1 MAEYFV
7 CCPDPCR
14 VRLGLVSMV
23 GPPLRP
29 TLLRAIIYSSG
40 VTGMFVPIMIVGYK
54 VAPVKG
60 KFVGDAP
67 GPAIRSPLTGT
78 RTPLMYTPVFCL
90 GTILGLA
97 KTNGTGGKIV
107 LGTPGTPTKGPVGF
121 TSTIG
126 SAAPVPAFSA
136 IAAPYRHVVGTGVP
150 PIGVGGYVPVPFSD
164 ILALNEEALHI
175 MPSGMIAIK
184 LLSLS

>member
-40 VTGMFVPIMIVGYK
+40 VTGMFVPINIVGYK

-60 KFVGDAP
+60 TFVGVAP

-90 GTILGLA
+90 GTILVLA
-97 KTNGTGGKIV
+97 KINGTGGRIV
-107 LGTPGTPTKGPVGF
+107 LGTPGTPTKGPAGF
-121 TSTIG
+121 TSIIG
-126 SAAPVPAFSA
+126 SAAPVPSLSA

-175 MPSGMIAIK
+175 MPSGIIAIK

>member
-1 MAEYFV
+1 
-7 CCPDPCR
+7 
-14 VRLGLVSMV
+14 MV

-40 VTGMFVPIMIVGYK
+40 VTGMFVPINIVGYK

-90 GTILGLA
+90 GTTLVLG
-97 KTNGTGGKIV
+97 KTNGTGGTIV
-107 LGTPGTPTKGPVGF
+107 LGTPGTPTKGPAGF